1 MNPKKLKK
9 ETELPIISESPYE
22 EPLIHKIPFQ
32 KIKQPSI
39 KEVKSYKVSF
49 YDEICEDYSMIK
61 EIIPISYSY
70 LKIFFFF
77 FLSICTLFIINFLTI
92 WFPILK
98 LIFIYKKTTLKNAS
112 FVCVIGVDKKMYII
126 DLKKITV
133 QNKLNES
140 HFLRR
145 QYNTN
150 IPFDADELYMFIFKL
165 FKYIYIPDKGTFE
178 SVDLKLESSL
188 EQIHRKCSQGLSND
202 EVLYMKEIY
211 GECDLKIE
219 INSYF
224 KLLINELSDPFYLFQ
239 IFSIVLWYNDD
250 YEYFATIIVFSTLIS
265 LFTSTYDNRKTL
277 ILLYNVAKY
286 SCLINVYRKNDKGI
300 KKLKQISSIDLVPGD
315 LIDVPEF
322 NTIIPCDCL
331 LLSGT
336 VIVDEA
342 MLTGENTPIFKNHL
356 LRTLDN
362 YNEEKGE
369 KTFLFAGTK
378 MIQKRSQNKE
388 KVTALVHYT
397 GFETWK
403 GNLIR
408 GILYPKNEGIESRN
422 DTMKYMI
429 FMSFIYLLGLS
440 IVLPIL
446 VNIKI
451 PLSDIIIK
459 SLDLATTTVPPS
471 LPTCLGIGISFSI
484 NRLAKKG
491 IICVNRDKVNTAGK
505 VNMICLDK
513 TGTLTEG
520 NLNVFGFRQVMLNK
534 NDQFIFGNFT
544 KNIKNY
550 SERAYRYYKEKR
562 LKKIISKNED
572 LNQIFIE
579 CVASCHTVTSINN
592 KLMGDP
598 IDVKMFESSDWIIID
613 NNSEKDSIIN
623 TYLRYKKEKSLEEE
637 IGNILN
643 IADEE
648 NKIKSHYEIGV
659 IRKFE
664 FSNTLQRMSVLV
676 RDINDKYFKIF
687 TKGSPEQIRD
697 LCIPESIPL
706 DFNEVL
712 KKYTMKGLRVLAF
725 SFKNVKLSYIESQN
739 VKREKLENNM
749 IFLGLII
756 VQNQLKPET
765 IETIEILNKAKIR
778 LAMVTG
784 DYIFTAISVARQ
796 CEIIN
801 PESIVYNCEIV
812 DNKLVWNLIEQ
823 YDDND
828 NDFEE
833 KDELNELILGPEE
846 EDIMLGINRSNTL
859 PVKTNILKK
868 MKKLKKIRKHVIYKE
883 DEIISNQ
890 NSKIEN
896 KQDIKNQNSISISFS
911 KEYQNIKPILKSDK
925 DSSSNPQN
933 SHKESITINIPTEK
947 THKESIN
954 TNQSSSKHISIQE
967 TIKTDPKNSSLVKFD
982 VIPLKLNDRRNSFTF
997 RYPPENLILSRKGSA
1012 LENVTPEL
1020 PILHT
1025 RHNNSS
1031 SSSSSI
1037 SLLNIE
1043 IKNNPFK
1050 DIIAESNLVNINNI
1064 IISIRGNVFEY
1075 FFKLRNKYLETN
1087 DIKYKKSFEIFQI
1100 IIKYGKIFSRM
1111 NPDHKAMLIA
1121 ALQDERLTVLMCGDG
1136 SNDVPALRTADV
1148 GVSLTSEESSIAAPF
1163 NSNKDNI
1170 SCLIDLIR
1178 EGKCSLATTIQI
1190 FKYMIVYSFIQFLTV
1205 VLLFMNNSYLTDF
1218 QFIIVDIFIILP
1230 LASLSPMTQPYRKL
1244 TKHQLNGNFVSFNII
1259 ISIFSQV
1266 FICLFFLIVGINFL
1280 KKRIWYKPMC
1290 KLTEKNVFE
1299 CPENTVI
1306 YLISHMQYLIT
1317 AFVFIISKPFKR
1329 RFYTNYP
1336 LTIFIIF
1343 TFIYS
1348 IFIIINPDKYSRY
1361 ALSLF
1366 DFEDEKNHQF
1376 SDGYFQV
1383 VIFLIC
1389 LSNFV
1394 VSYFFEKVVVPSLT
1408 KMWYKRKN
1416 HILKKKMIENPNF
1429 ELTLGQI
1436 QQFRVSK
1443 LG

>member
-22 EPLIHKIPFQ
+22 EPFLHKIPFQ

-39 KEVKSYKVSF
+39 KEIKTYKVSF
-49 YDEICEDYSMIK
+49 YDEICEDYSKIK
-61 EIIPISYSY
+61 EIIPISYSFI
-70 LKIFFFF
+70 KIFFFF
-77 FLSICTLFIINFLTI
+77 FLSISTLFIINFLTI

-98 LIFIYKKTTLKNAS
+98 IIFIYKKTSLKNAS
-112 FVCVIGVDKKMYII
+112 FVCVIGVDSKIYII
-126 DLKKITV
+126 DLKKIIVTK
-133 QNKLNES
+133 KLNES

-145 QYNTN
+145 QFNTN
-150 IPFDADELYMFIFKL
+150 IPFDEDELYLFKFKL

-178 SVDLKLESSL
+178 GIDLKLESSL
-188 EQIHRKCSQGLSND
+188 EQIHKNCSQGLSND
-202 EVLYMKEIY
+202 EVSYMKEIF

-219 INSYF
+219 IKSYF
-224 KLLINELSDPFYLFQ
+224 KLLIDELSDPFYLFQ
-239 IFSIVLWYNDD
+239 IFSIILWYNDD

-265 LFTSTYDNRKTL
+265 LFTSTYNNRRTL
-277 ILLYNVAKY
+277 ILLYNIAKY

-300 KKLKQISSIDLVPGD
+300 KELNQILSTDLVPGD
-315 LIDVPEF
+315 LIDVPEY
-322 NTIIPCDCL
+322 NIIIPCDCL

-336 VIVDEA
+336 AIVDEV
-342 MLTGENTPIFKNHL
+342 MLTGENIPIFKNHL
-356 LRTLDN
+356 LKSYDI
-362 YNEEKGE
+362 YNEDKGE
-369 KTFLFAGTK
+369 KSFLFAGTK
-378 MIQKRSQNKE
+378 IIQKRRQNKE

-451 PLSDIIIK
+451 PLNDIIIK

-484 NRLAKKG
+484 NRLSKKG
-491 IICVNRDKVNTAGK
+491 IICINRDKVNTAGK

-534 NDQFIFGNFT
+534 NDQFIFGNFI
-544 KNIKNY
+544 KSIKNY
-550 SERAYRYYKEKR
+550 SQRAYRYYKEKR

-579 CVASCHTVTSINN
+579 CIASCHTVTSINN

-598 IDVKMFESSDWIIID
+598 IDIKMFESSDWIIMD

-623 TYLRYKKEKSLEEE
+623 TYLRYKKEKPLQEE
-637 IGNILN
+637 IGQISNIL
-643 IADEE
+643 DEE
-648 NKIKSHYEIGV
+648 KIIKSHYEIGV
-659 IRKFE
+659 VRKFE

-676 RDINDKYFKIF
+676 RDINDNYFKVF

-706 DFNEVL
+706 DFNDVL

-725 SFKNVKLSYIESQN
+725 SFKNVKLSFIESQN

-801 PESIVYNCEIV
+801 PDSIVYNCDII

-823 YDDND
+823 FDND
-828 NDFEE
+828 EDDFEE
-833 KDELNELILGPEE
+833 KDELNDLILGPEE
-846 EDIMLGINRSNTL
+846 EEIILGINRSNTL
-859 PVKTNILKK
+859 PVKSNLLKQ
-868 MKKLKKIRKHVIYKE
+868 MKKIKKVKRKTKFQE
-883 DEIISNQ
+883 DEINTSNQ
-890 NSKIEN
+890 NN
-896 KQDIKNQNSISISFS
+896 QDLKNQNSSSFL
-911 KEYQNIKPILKSDK
+911 KDYQNIKPILKSHK
-925 DSSSNPQN
+925 ESFNNPQP
-933 SHKESITINIPTEK
+933 SHKESITFSIQTEK

-954 TNQSSSKHISIQE
+954 TIESSSKHISIPE
-967 TIKTDPKNSSLVKFD
+967 TVKTEPKNSSLIKFD
-982 VIPLKLNDRRNSFTF
+982 IIPLKLNDRRNSFTF
-997 RYPPENLILSRKGSA
+997 RYPPENLIFSRKASA

-1020 PILHT
+1020 PILHG
-1025 RHNNSS
+1025 RQNSS
-1031 SSSSSI
+1031 SSSSSM

-1050 DIIAESNLVNINNI
+1050 DILSEYNISNLNNI
-1064 IISIRGNVFEY
+1064 IVSIRGNVFEY

-1087 DIKYKKSFEIFQI
+1087 DIKYKKAYEIFQI

-1121 ALQDERLTVLMCGDG
+1121 SLQDENLTVLMCGDG

-1148 GVSLTSEESSIAAPF
+1148 GVSLTNEESSIAAPF

-1230 LASLSPMTQPYRKL
+1230 LASLSPMTQPYRRL
-1244 TKHQLNGNFVSFNII
+1244 TKHQLNGNFVNFNII

-1266 FICLFFLIVGINFL
+1266 FICLFFLIVGIYFL

-1394 VSYFFEKVVVPSLT
+1394 VSYFFEKVIVPLLT

-1416 HILKKKMIENPNF
+1416 HILKEKMIENPSF